1 MGQKYASYN
10 ASGVVIT
17 YYDSIDSP
25 PPSTAT
31 VLAITD
37 AQWQAALACQ
47 YPPILVQND
56 TLVIPTGPTL
66 WQAQT
71 AQIALLRGAYV
82 NANAANISFTDAAGV
97 TDTYQCDP
105 ASIDNLQNCLSGF
118 RAAGA
123 VPTSPIPFYWRSATN
138 NNNPFTYA
146 DLENLSAAIA
156 ARGFANYNQMQTLIA
171 KVKAAKKVSAVQA
184 VVWVNP

>member
-10 ASGVVIT
+10 ASGAVIA

-25 PPSTAT
+25 PPATAS

-47 YPPILVQND
+47 YPPVLVQNGA
-56 TLVIPTGPTL
+56 LVIPTGPTL
-66 WQAQT
+66 AQAQAT
-71 AQIALLRGAYV
+71 QVALLRGGYAT
-82 NANAANISFTDAAGV
+82 ANAVNISFTDAAGV

-105 ASIDNLQNCLSGF
+105 ASIQALQNCLSGF
-118 RAAGA
+118 RAAAA
-123 VPTSPIPFYWRSATN
+123 VPTAPVGFYWRSATN
-138 NNNPFTYA
+138 NNNPFTYG
-146 DLENLSAAIA
+146 DLEKLAQAITT
-156 ARGFANYNQMQTLIA
+156 RNFAYYNQLQTLIA
-171 KVKAAKKVSAVQA
+171 KVKAAKKVSAAQA

>member
-1 MGQKYASYN
+1 MTTYA
-10 ASGVVIT
+10 II
-17 YYDSIDSP
+17 YDTTTGIGYGSHAYGDSDP
-25 PPSTAT
+25 VLPSNEIACT
-31 VLAITD
+31 
-37 AQWQAALACQ
+37 QA
-47 YPPILVQND
+47 
-56 TLVIPTGPTL
+56 
-66 WQAQT
+66 QAQT
-71 AQIALLRGAYV
+71 PAAWTVVNGSLVQSLTYAKAAQSALLRGGYA

-156 ARGFANYNQMQTLIA
+156 ARGFANYNQLQTLIA

-184 VVWVNP
+184 VVWINP

>member
-1 MGQKYASYN
+1 MTTYALIFDTSTGAVLGPHVY
-10 ASGVVIT
+10 G
-17 YYDSIDSP
+17 DSDVTLPANEIACTQAQATGNVSLWQVDL
-25 PPSTAT
+25 STT
-31 VLAITD
+31 PYSLVTSLAG
-37 AQWQAALACQ
+37 AQAAQ
-47 YPPILVQND
+47 S
-56 TLVIPTGPTL
+56 
-66 WQAQT
+66 
-71 AQIALLRGAYV
+71 ALLRGGYA

-156 ARGFANYNQMQTLIA
+156 ARGFANYNQLQTLIA

-184 VVWVNP
+184 VVWINP

>member
-71 AQIALLRGAYV
+71 AQIALLRGAYG

-105 ASIDNLQNCLSGF
+105 ASVQAMKTYIAGGSVPKGF
-118 RAAGA
+118 
-123 VPTSPIPFYWRSATN
+123 IWRSATN
-138 NNNPFTYA
+138 ANNAFTYG
-146 DLENLSAAIA
+146 DLTALVAAIA
-156 ARGFANYNQMQTLIA
+156 ARNFANFQTLQSLIA
-171 KVKAAKKVSAVQA
+171 KVRGSKKPASVSWPAS
-184 VVWVNP
+184 

>member
-1 MGQKYASYN
+1 MPTFAIQFDTTTGLGFGASFYGDDN
-10 ASGVVIT
+10 AKLAANEIACTEAQSKN
-17 YYDSIDSP
+17 
-25 PPSTAT
+25 PS
-31 VLAITD
+31 L
-37 AQWQAALACQ
+37 WQLVNGA
-47 YPPILVQND
+47 LVQFL
-56 TLVIPTGPTL
+56 TYA
-66 WQAQT
+66 QATQV
-71 AQIALLRGAYV
+71 ALLRGGYA
-82 NANAANISFTDAAGV
+82 NANAANISFTTAAGV

-123 VPTSPIPFYWRSATN
+123 VPTSPVPFYWRSATN